1 MVEVFKTNIY
11 AEGVSEK
18 IVEILYDHFPAC
30 KINFD
35 LDDCDKILRI
45 EGVVFETEK
54 IKLIV
59 NEHGY
64 MCEVLE

>member
-1 MVEVFKTNIY
+1 MVEVFKTNVY
-11 AEGVSEK
+11 AVSHSEK
-18 IVEILYDHFPAC
+18 IIELLYEHFPKC

-35 LDDCDKILRI
+35 LDDCDNILRI
-45 EGVVFETEK
+45 EGSDFETEE

-59 NEHGY
+59 NENGY

>member
-1 MVEVFKTNIY
+1 MIEVFKTNVY
-11 AEGVSEK
+11 EVSHSEK
-18 IVEILYDHFPAC
+18 IIELLYQHFPQC

-35 LDDCDKILRI
+35 LDDCDNILRI
-45 EGVVFETEK
+45 EGSVFETDE

-64 MCEVLE
+64 MCEELE